1 MFTTLH
7 LKTIETTPKTA
18 ILANLQQINLNQGV
32 TEQVFYKKDQQAVK
46 QFLQA
51 NVTQREP
58 GFTAACSKYDPIT
71 MSLLFGHQFA
81 PESITNALY
90 NPVLRSGKGTF
101 AAAAVGQ
108 EGNGMPADQ
117 TTSEMVYV
125 DEFGVITP
133 MTRQP
138 FATFV
143 AATPK
148 TFAQGANGA
157 FMVSDDIKALD
168 AWIVPYF
175 FYPVTDAQVLQQT
188 AWPAMKAVLTG
199 VLLKDDNSKQVF
211 QLKYDRVY
219 LNRQENSQIDMEASP
234 FNIGFRVAD
243 NACIPDLKIFPLIN
257 KC

>member
-7 LKTIETTPKTA
+7 LRTIEATPKTA
-18 ILANLQQINLNQGV
+18 IIANLQGIPINQGV
-32 TEQVFYKKDQQAVK
+32 TEQIYYKKNQQAVRK
-46 QFLQA
+46 FLQA
-51 NVTQREP
+51 NVTQEEP
-58 GFTAACSKYDPIT
+58 GFTASCSKFDLIT

-81 PESITNALY
+81 PESITDAVY

-108 EGNGMPADQ
+108 EGNGMAADQ
-117 TTSEMVYV
+117 ATSEMVYV
-125 DEFGVITP
+125 SEFGVITP

-143 AATPK
+143 PATPK
-148 TFAQGANGA
+148 SFAQGLDGA
-157 FMVSDDIKALD
+157 IKVSDDIKALD

-175 FYPVTDAQVLQQT
+175 FYPVTDAQALQQV

-199 VLLKDDNSKQVF
+199 VLLRDDNSKQVF
-211 QLKYDRVY
+211 QLKYDRVQ

-234 FNIGFRVAD
+234 FNIAFRVAD
-243 NACIPDLKIFPLIN
+243 DACVPNLKVFPLIN